1 MKKKASTALQEIA
14 MFLKPF
20 PCFFVLSLRVDAE
33 ISTRSMAREGAKR
46 REKAITLASA
56 AASNQYFLFVG
67 FLSFFLFFLR
77 RPRHPL
83 LTSSS
88 SQTFPPSSLFNPTS
102 TLFLNQ
108 VTASASFSGD
118 LGLDSLDAVE
128 LVMAL
133 EEEFGI
139 EIPDAEA
146 DKLSSTAEAISYLAA
161 HPQAK

>member
-1 MKKKASTALQEIA
+1 
-14 MFLKPF
+14 
-20 PCFFVLSLRVDAE
+20 
-33 ISTRSMAREGAKR
+33 MAP
-46 REKAITLASA
+46 L
-56 AASNQYFLFVG
+56 FLFVG
-67 FLSFFLFFLR
+67 FFFSGLLDALDLDLDPLFIHLVV
-77 RPRHPL
+77 
-83 LTSSS
+83 SS
-88 SQTFPPSSLFNPTS
+88 PPATK
-102 TLFLNQ
+102 NQ